1 MANRTASAQN
11 MLATAVYERGG
22 SYYVEDDEPFI
33 EVPPHEAKEVTFNAY
48 CLDFDLENP
57 AATDSLVVQPAPPD
71 LSEIIGNVLAYEQT
85 VGDQEESMVRAQIAI
100 WLAQRRAPEEI
111 RERFRFTD
119 ADLDV
124 AHWIVAG
131 TF

>member
-1 MANRTASAQN
+1 

-33 EVPPHEAKEVTFNAY
+33 EVAPHEAKEVTFNGY
-48 CLDFDLENP
+48 CLNFERENP
-57 AATDSLVVQPAPPD
+57 STTDSLAIQPAPPD
-71 LSEIIGNVLAYEQT
+71 LSEIIDNLLAYEQT
-85 VGDQEESMVRAQIAI
+85 AGDQEESTVRAQIAI
-100 WLAQRRAPEEI
+100 WLAQGHAPEEI
-111 RERFRFTD
+111 SERFPFTA

-124 AHWIVAG
+124 AHRIVAG